1 MSGAVDLAE
10 RSTATITKIAPLLL
24 RLTAGML
31 WLTNIGWKSPPDF
44 GEHDGVCNRLCGF
57 VQDGIDHPVAPGYS
71 WLLEEIVR
79 PNLRP
84 FGWGVVIVEFL
95 LAAFLLSGTLTR
107 LTAAIGFVMS
117 IVIGLT
123 VANAPAEWYWS
134 YALMASLQLAVFALA
149 AGRTFGVDSI
159 LRANRPAGSR
169 WLKVLT

>member
-1 MSGAVDLAE
+1 MSGAIDLAE
-10 RSTATITKIAPLLL
+10 RSTAAVTNAAPVLL

-57 VQDGIDHPVAPGYS
+57 VQDGIDHPVAPGFS
-71 WLLEEIVR
+71 SVLDELVR
-79 PNLRP
+79 PNLEP

-107 LTAAIGFVMS
+107 LTAAVGFLQSV
-117 IVIGLT
+117 VIGLT

-134 YALMASLQLAVFALA
+134 YALMASLQLAVFAMA
-149 AGRTFGVDSI
+149 AGRTLGVDAI
-159 LRANRPAGSR
+159 LRANLPAGNR
-169 WLKVLT
+169 WLRVLT